1 MSHLENGHSIPVVHL
16 FQRYL
21 GSSEAIQVKG
31 LCEMAVK
38 FSPSPLSE
46 SNIYR
51 NSFYSVLLT
60 FLIIIVGSVVLP
72 LQARLPVKW
81 MAPESIFN
89 CVYTFES
96 DVWSYGI
103 FLWELFSLG
112 KMILTKGILIRL
124 TASSLR
130 FYQCPACL
138 LFTLICKLSLPQEA
152 APTLECQSILSSTR

>member
-1 MSHLENGHSIPVVHL
+1 MCEWTHAVQTLVVQGSAVLVIHL
-16 FQRYL
+16 FQRQS
-21 GSSEAIQVKG
+21 GSSEVMWVEG
-31 LCEMAVK
+31 LREMPVK
-38 FSPSPLSE
+38 FSPPPLSR

-51 NSFYSVLLT
+51 NIFCSVFLFLFLSFVINIVDSVM
-60 FLIIIVGSVVLP
+60 LP

-112 KMILTKGILIRL
+112 KTSLAQASLIRL
-124 TASSLR
+124 RASSLR
-130 FYQCPACL
+130 CCQRPACIL
-138 LFTLICKLSLPQEA
+138 LH
-152 APTLECQSILSSTR
+152 

>member
-1 MSHLENGHSIPVVHL
+1 MPI
-16 FQRYL
+16 
-21 GSSEAIQVKG
+21 
-31 LCEMAVK
+31 K
-38 FSPSPLSE
+38 FSPHLSIGIF
-46 SNIYR
+46 SIQVLIFF
-51 NSFYSVLLT
+51 SFV
-60 FLIIIVGSVVLP
+60 INIVGSFVLP

-112 KMILTKGILIRL
+112 KVSLAKGTLITL
-124 TASSLR
+124 SIFFKVLPVLSL
-130 FYQCPACL
+130 L
-138 LFTLICKLSLPQEA
+138 IVMLICKLFVPQEA